1 MNNRSVQLRS
11 RSGGAFWVVIAGVTI
26 ILAVVGYASIFT
38 VDESEQ
44 VIIVQFGA
52 PVGDPIAEPGLHF
65 RIPFIQEVRRF
76 DKRLLSWDG
85 DPNQIPTVEEQFISV
100 DTTARWR
107 IVDPLKF
114 LQSVQNEAGAH
125 SRLNDI
131 LDSVVRDKI
140 ASSPLV
146 DIVRSKDWKVSK
158 EDLKRAMAGEGDEE
172 ILLQEVESGREEL
185 VNSILATAQL
195 QMPQY
200 GIELVDI
207 RIKRL
212 NYVESVQIQVYQ
224 RMIAERQRIAEQF
237 RSEGEGRAAEILGET
252 ERLLAEI
259 KSGAERDAEITR
271 GLADAEATKIYNSAF
286 GSNAEFYA
294 FYRTL
299 DSYSK
304 SLGKEVTLVIGADS
318 EYFQFLRSG
327 GIQSSEE

>member
-1 MNNRSVQLRS
+1 MNNRSLPMRS
-11 RSGGAFWVVIAGVTI
+11 RSGGALWLAIAVGASL
-26 ILAVVGYASIFT
+26 LAVIGYASTFT

-52 PVGDPIAEPGLHF
+52 PVGEPIADPGLHF

-85 DPNQIPTVEEQFISV
+85 DPNQIPTVEEQFISI

-114 LQSVQNEAGAH
+114 LQSVQNEAGAQ

-158 EDLKRAMAGEGDEE
+158 EDLKRTMAGEGDEE

-271 GLADAEATKIYNSAF
+271 GLADAEATKIYNNAF
-286 GSNAEFYA
+286 GSNADFYT

-327 GIQSSEE
+327 GVQASED